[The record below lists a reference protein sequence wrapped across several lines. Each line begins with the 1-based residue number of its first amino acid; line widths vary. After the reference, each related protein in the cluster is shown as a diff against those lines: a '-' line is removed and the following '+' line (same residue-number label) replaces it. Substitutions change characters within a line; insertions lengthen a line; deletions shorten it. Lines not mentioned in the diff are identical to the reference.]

1 MPAGVVLLPIYRAL
15 RALLVADATLTGLIA
30 AAPSG
35 LGGGP
40 GIYAD
45 GAVPQGAAFP
55 YLTMGAGTQ
64 NPQHT
69 MGDAGDTS
77 APRWGW
83 NCTLQ
88 LKAVGQGQGE
98 DQGLAIM
105 DAVGKVLYEG
115 RNLIVPG
122 YTSAYCDEWN
132 MQPTLID
139 TVAGVTTREWPAIL
153 RVLVHD

>member
-1 MPAGVVLLPIYRAL
+1 MPAGVALLPIYRAL
-15 RALLVADATLTGLIA
+15 RALLVADGALTGLLA
-30 AAPSG
+30 AVP
-35 LGGGP
+35 GGFGSGP

-69 MGDAGDTS
+69 MGDAST
-77 APRWGW
+77 AHWGW
-83 NCTLQ
+83 NCTVQ
-88 LKAVGQGQGE
+88 IKAVGQGQGE
-98 DQGLAIM
+98 DQGLAVM

-115 RNLIVPG
+115 RTLTVTG
-122 YTSAYCDEWN
+122 YANAYCDEWV

-139 TVAGVTTREWPAIL
+139 TVAGVTTREWPAIV
-153 RVLVHD
+153 RVVVHD